1 MGKQKSSAD
10 YTYNTNDKDDDM
22 DGGNFLSVFE
32 TYEFSFLLVIYI
44 CNFAQGFRRLLEL
57 GLYYVFK
64 EKLGLQPG
72 EVTLLLGI
80 MAFPWVLK
88 IFLAIFADNI
98 SCCGSRRKSYLIVN
112 SIINI
117 FSIVMLMIFGIML
130 GKWFILGC
138 IVLS

>member
-1 MGKQKSSAD
+1 MAD
-10 YTYNTNDKDDDM
+10 YTYNTNDKDEDM
-22 DGGNFLSVFE
+22 DGGNFLTVFE
-32 TYEFSFLLVIYI
+32 IYEFSFLLVIYI

-117 FSIVMLMIFGIML
+117 FSIVMLMLFGIML